1 RAERDLGSGSFTP
14 MSKKQ
19 SAKADVEQTSA
30 STTVLPEVKQPKLLP
45 PYKVIL
51 HNDDVNSIDHVVET
65 IMTLTTLNLDDAVQR
80 TIEAHNSGCAL
91 ILVTHRERAEL
102 YQEQFHSA
110 SLTV

>member
-1 RAERDLGSGSFTP
+1 

-19 SAKADVEQTSA
+19 SGTAEAQTPGGA
-30 STTVLPEVKQPKLLP
+30 STAVLPEVAPPKLLP

-65 IMTLTTLNLDDAVQR
+65 IMTLTALNLEDAVQR
-80 TIEAHNSGCAL
+80 TVEAHHTGCAL

-110 SLTV
+110 SLTVTVEPAE